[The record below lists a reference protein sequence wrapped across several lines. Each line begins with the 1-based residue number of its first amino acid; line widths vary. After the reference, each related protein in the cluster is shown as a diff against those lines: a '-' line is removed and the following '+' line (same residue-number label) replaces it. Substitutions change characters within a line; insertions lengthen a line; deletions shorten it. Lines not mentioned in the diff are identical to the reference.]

1 MPDSSTLCCFSRGM
15 YFTAASQ
22 TRFHQWHNHQ
32 FPTAACIITKWMPPH
47 ALYLIEWFWTKH
59 VCHWL
64 KMKQT
69 SRWWEGHILPHFS
82 VPTWALNL
90 QTVSCDHYLSHEK
103 ICTTPS
109 GNERKQKDL
118 RIIYFSII
126 ITLLKSD
133 KCIWDVQQMG
143 AGSGMTMWN
152 FLYVIT
158 IRTHF
163 KAALSNLCTMSVT
176 KQICKKIVA
185 AFKNSHCLDQG
196 FQAFPFNSMGWPKH
210 RTSRIYVTFVLQT
223 LLRHSVWTIVVANNL
238 LVLIQCYLCIVY
250 YIIFIFN

>member
-47 ALYLIEWFWTKH
+47 ALFLIEWFWTKH

-64 KMKQT
+64 KLKQT

-90 QTVSCDHYLSHEK
+90 QTVSWDHYLSHEK

-152 FLYVIT
+152 FLCVIM

-176 KQICKKIVA
+176 RFAKK
-185 AFKNSHCLDQG
+185 L
-196 FQAFPFNSMGWPKH
+196 W
-210 RTSRIYVTFVLQT
+210 
-223 LLRHSVWTIVVANNL
+223 LLSKIAIVWTKEFQHFHSSQWVDQSTGLPGYMWL
-238 LVLIQCYLCIVY
+238 LCCKLCSGTQY
-250 YIIFIFN
+250 GRLL